1 MKHAAKHTGVAVFLL
16 GAVLSA
22 GAQEFGR
29 VVSAT
34 PVLQQVVTP
43 RQSCTVEKVLVPG
56 RKSGAGAAVGAI
68 AGGVVG
74 SALGAGGRNS
84 GAAVALGMVGGA
96 ILGDRFE
103 EASPS
108 YVQDVQ
114 RCGVQNVVENRVV
127 SYTVIY
133 EFNGKLYTVQMPH
146 DPGPS
151 IALRLLPAAASVA
164 DMNPSTET
172 LTLVAPQT
180 VAVETAPVL
189 VYQSP
194 AYPSYRIPAPF
205 VRWGP
210 VWGHGHHHAWH

>member
-1 MKHAAKHTGVAVFLL
+1 MKHIGVA
-16 GAVLSA
+16 AVLASA
-22 GAQEFGR
+22 ALSASAQEFGR

-34 PVLQQVVTP
+34 PVMQQVVTP

-74 SALGAGGRNS
+74 SALGGGGRGG
-84 GAAVALGMVGGA
+84 GAAAVLGMVGGA
-96 ILGDRFE
+96 VLGDRFE
-103 EASPS
+103 EANPA

-114 RCGVQNVVENRVV
+114 RCSVQNVVENRVA
-127 SYTVIY
+127 SYTVTY

-151 IALRLLPAAASVA
+151 IALRLLPAAASNA

-172 LTLVAPQT
+172 LTYIAPPVVQ
-180 VAVETAPVL
+180 VETAPVF

-194 AYPSYRIPAPF
+194 VYPSYRVPAPF
-205 VRWGP
+205 LRWGED
-210 VWGHGHHHAWH
+210 WGHGHHHAWH